1 MEDLIIVVAVGVGL
15 YLLKKHL
22 DNAQPPAGA
31 GVPIPT
37 ALGIS
42 TAPTTSAA
50 YQTAP
55 SGTQFAMGYASQSP
69 GGTVPAPPPVP
80 QPPPAFYGGGVGG
93 VGSGGNPLGGSLRA
107 GISFGTGTT
116 VPGAGLL
123 GSVFRVAAPGAV
135 AVVNADG
142 TTGFRAPT
150 VGSLPPPLPA
160 GHR

>member
-22 DNAQPPAGA
+22 DNAQTPIGVGA
-31 GVPIPT
+31 PIPT

-50 YQTAP
+50 YQTSSVSAQLNQVLIGANNG
-55 SGTQFAMGYASQSP
+55 SA
-69 GGTVPAPPPVP
+69 GTVPAPPPVP
-80 QPPPAFYGGGVGG
+80 PPPPPFYGGGVGG

-123 GSVFRVAAPGAV
+123 GSVFRVVAPNAV
-135 AVVNADG
+135 TVVNANG
-142 TTGFRAPT
+142 TTGFRAPPVT
-150 VGSLPPPLPA
+150 T
-160 GHR
+160 